1 MRELKELRELADEE
15 LREKIEE
22 LKSELRKV
30 RTEIGTGGGV
40 QNPARVKL
48 LRRSIARAYT
58 ILREREM
65 AKNVK

>member
-1 MRELKELRELADEE
+1 MREVKELRELTDEE
-15 LREKIEE
+15 LRKKIKEF
-22 LKSELRKV
+22 KSELRKV

-65 AKNVK
+65 AKNVR